1 MEEKFFSSIIY
12 TFFKKLIMKLNLKG
26 VLVGAFFAASLSS
39 FAQPRAVT
47 LDPKLGLIK
56 ITDLSGNQI
65 NENYL
70 QPGQMVKLV
79 IPVAS
84 VSQTDILPKGSCKI
98 KIGLGSKLQID
109 PSYDLATVNGSNY
122 FTWNVLSG
130 GGQSQIIGDLTTSL
144 PANFQQVEVAFKVLG
159 NQAGHSTITA
169 NFLITNHN
177 TGTVLSDNNGDNN
190 TAFLAYNITNA
201 AAPTPITTINEL
213 VKTECSLK
221 VNFST
226 DRELNLNNYQLEA
239 SKNGVDF
246 VKIYQTNATSLASY
260 NTTIAIPKE
269 LQSPVVYIRVKSTFN
284 DGRIAYSAEKSVSA
298 LCDGKW
304 LIDMYP
310 NPTRGNEDVVIR
322 AAEGVF
328 DGKYTITLYDM
339 AGRIVDVKQM
349 EFNNVLNFKYKIA
362 NWAAGKYSIKMV
374 SIKTA
379 QTALLQFEKL

>member
-12 TFFKKLIMKLNLKG
+12 TILKTLIMKLNIKG
-26 VLVGAFFAASLSS
+26 VLVGALLVVSVSS
-39 FAQPRAVT
+39 YAQPRAVT
-47 LDPKLGLIK
+47 LDPKLGVIK

-70 QPGQMVKLV
+70 QPGQIIKLV

-84 VSQTDILPKGSCKI
+84 VNQTEVLPKGSCKI

-109 PSYDLATVNGSNY
+109 PSFDLATVNASNY
-122 FTWNVLSG
+122 FTWNVISG

-177 TGTVLSDNNGDNN
+177 TVTVLSDNNGDNN

-201 AAPTPITTINEL
+201 AAPTPITTIDEL
-213 VKTECSLK
+213 VKTDCSLK

-226 DRELNLNNYQLEA
+226 DRELNLSNYQLEV

-246 VKIYQTNATSLASY
+246 FKIYQTNAASLASY
-260 NTTIAIPKE
+260 NATIAIPKD
-269 LQSPVVYIRVKSTFN
+269 LQAPIVYVRVKSTFD
-284 DGRIAYSAEKSVSA
+284 DGRIAYSAAKSVSA

-322 AAEGVF
+322 AVEGVF
-328 DGKYTITLYDM
+328 DGKYSITLYDM
-339 AGRIVDVKQM
+339 AGRMVDVKQM
-349 EFNNVLNFKYKIA
+349 EFNNALNFKYKIA

-374 SIKTA
+374 SMKTA